1 MGAHIDVAV
10 LLDAAGRFDAAA
22 DALSRIAHVR
32 VTFGAATAGRAHV
45 AHGEAVRGDVN
56 RLCDDIRAWSRSN
69 IEIASALRASV
80 DRYVGADARVTARLV

>member
-10 LLDAAGRFDAAA
+10 LLNAAGRFDAAA
-22 DALSRIAHVR
+22 DALNRVAHMR

-45 AHGEAVRGDVN
+45 AHGEAVHGDVV

-69 IEIASALRASV
+69 IGIASALRASA
-80 DRYVGADARVTARLV
+80 DRYVGADARATARLG